1 MSFGLSMFIWFLLFE
16 INPIKNSQSK
26 SSRKDEDMWFDMS
39 KPNAHGIG
47 QGHGKQGK
55 DSLNDKVAFFFF

>member
-1 MSFGLSMFIWFLLFE
+1 
-16 INPIKNSQSK
+16 
-26 SSRKDEDMWFDMS
+26 MS

-55 DSLNDKVAFFFF
+55 DGLNDKAAFFLCCLIGFEMNGRNRWRANEPLIGTLTTNRERMQK

>member
-1 MSFGLSMFIWFLLFE
+1 
-16 INPIKNSQSK
+16 
-26 SSRKDEDMWFDMS
+26 MWFDMS

-55 DSLNDKVAFFFF
+55 DGLDDKVAFFLCCLIGSDDLNGR